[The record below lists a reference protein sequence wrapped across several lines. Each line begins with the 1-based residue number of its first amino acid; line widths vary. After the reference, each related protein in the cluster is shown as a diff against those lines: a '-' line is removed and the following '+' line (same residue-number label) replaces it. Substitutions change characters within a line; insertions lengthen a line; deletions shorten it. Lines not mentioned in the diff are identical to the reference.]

1 MNNRRKVK
9 YESDFELQD
18 YFTFFDNKRQFS
30 TNFTIKM

>member
-18 YFTFFDNKRQFS
+18 YFTFLIIKDNFRQIS
-30 TNFTIKM
+30 Q